1 MAVVITTSITHKIRK
16 VVLCALLTMLL
27 DGCTSVRVVRQ
38 DTRFKGG
45 YLRLYGLCLNDAW
58 YVKWPGE
65 IGAYTTAKFDDPKC
79 ARQDDKLRHAAVE
92 ITKKIFIY
100 RRPAFTVLRVNE
112 YASIE
117 VQQADS
123 SFQQVHV
130 FVKNYDAFTGTI
142 ETDSSIFK
150 LK

>member
-1 MAVVITTSITHKIRK
+1 MITPTTTRKIRK
-16 VVLCALLTMLL
+16 AVLCVLLTVLL
-27 DGCTSVRVVRQ
+27 DGCASVRVVRQ

-79 ARQDDKLRHAAVE
+79 ARQDNEIRHAVPK
-92 ITKKIFIY
+92 ISKKIFIY
-100 RRPAFTVLRVNE
+100 RRTTFTILRVNE

-117 VQQADS
+117 VQQS
-123 SFQQVHV
+123 NGSFQQDHV
-130 FVKNYDAFTGTI
+130 LVKNYDAFTGTF